1 MGDFR
6 SNKRSGKWS
15 KFKDIPVH
23 GDPIIGKENH
33 MIRFYF
39 ENVDGLVLPM
49 KNNNKQLIKNDKQTY
64 LNQLFSRLEVDIF
77 GGVEIRQQHD
87 LVPPLQRLDKQLDI
101 REGGRLQTSH
111 NVHERFST
119 NQQGGTCM
127 MTNEHIGSF
136 VTSQG
141 SDEEGLGRWS
151 WIKLTG
157 KQITTRVI
165 TAYMPCNTRKQ
176 AVHATMAQH
185 RRYWKLQGNRQCP
198 RKLLRND
205 LITKLKEWRE

>member
-1 MGDFR
+1 MQHVHCNDGTEGGGLPHQTNQIGGDNDNEIMGDFR

-87 LVPPLQRLDKQLDI
+87 LVPPLQRL
-101 REGGRLQTSH
+101 
-111 NVHERFST
+111 
-119 NQQGGTCM
+119 
-127 MTNEHIGSF
+127 
-136 VTSQG
+136 
-141 SDEEGLGRWS
+141 
-151 WIKLTG
+151 G
-157 KQITTRVI
+157 K
-165 TAYMPCNTRKQ
+165 
-176 AVHATMAQH
+176 
-185 RRYWKLQGNRQCP
+185 
-198 RKLLRND
+198 
-205 LITKLKEWRE
+205 